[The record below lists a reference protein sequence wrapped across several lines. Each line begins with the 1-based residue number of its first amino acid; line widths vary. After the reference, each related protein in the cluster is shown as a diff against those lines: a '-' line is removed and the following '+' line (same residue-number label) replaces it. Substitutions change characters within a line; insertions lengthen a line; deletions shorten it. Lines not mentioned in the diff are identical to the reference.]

1 MGIAEWRG
9 RLQRGEISARELTE
23 ATLARL
29 QAVEP
34 QVHAFLEVC
43 AERALADAD
52 RVDAARA
59 AGETLPPLAGIPVA
73 IKDNLCTRGLRTTCS
88 SRMLEHFVPP
98 YESTVTERLWTAG
111 AVLIGKTNLDEFAMG
126 SSTETSA
133 FGPSR
138 NPWDPSRVPGGSSG
152 GSAAAVASGAC
163 QVALGSD
170 TGGSIRQPASF
181 CGVVGL
187 KPTYGRVSRWGL
199 VAFASSLD
207 QVGPFSLSVADAAE
221 VLQVI
226 AGEDP
231 RDATCLKVP
240 VPDYLAGINQPLA
253 GLRVGLIQEGFHEQG
268 LAESVKTSVLAAA
281 KVLQALGCELVDV
294 SCPRFDDGIATY
306 YVIAPSEASAN
317 LARYDGVKYG
327 RRSEAA
333 GRADNLAVMTAL
345 SRAEG
350 FGDEVKRRILIGTYA
365 LSAGYV
371 DAYYKQAQR
380 VRTLIRQD
388 FDQAFERVDVL
399 LSPTSPTTAFRFGA
413 HTDDPLAMYLA
424 DLLTIPANLAGL
436 PAISLPCGF
445 DDQGLPIGLQLIGG
459 VLEEAKLLRVAHQY
473 EQAAAV
479 MRNRPAAPLIPAELS
494 TPGV

>member
-9 RLQRGEISARELTE
+9 KLQRGEISARELTE

-34 QVHAFLEVC
+34 EVHAFLEVC

-52 RVDAARA
+52 RIDAARA
-59 AGETLPPLAGIPVA
+59 AGESLPPLAGLPVA
-73 IKDNLCTRGLRTTCS
+73 IKDNLCTRGIRTTCS
-88 SRMLEHFVPP
+88 SRMLAQFVPP
-98 YESTVTERLWTAG
+98 YESTVTERLWKAG

-207 QVGPFSLSVADAAE
+207 QVGPFSGSVADGAE
-221 VLQVI
+221 VLRVI
-226 AGEDP
+226 AGADP
-231 RDATCLKVP
+231 RDATCLKAP
-240 VPDYLAGINQPLA
+240 VPDYVAELNQPLA
-253 GLRVGLIQEGFHEQG
+253 GLRVGLIQECFHEQG
-268 LAESVKTSVLAAA
+268 LDGQVKASVLAAA
-281 KVLQALGCELVDV
+281 EVLKGLGCELVDV

-327 RRSEAA
+327 LRSEA
-333 GRADNLAVMTAL
+333 GDSGESLAVMTART
-345 SRAEG
+345 RAEG

-388 FDQAFERVDVL
+388 FDRAFERVDVL

-459 VLEEAKLLRVAHQY
+459 VLDEARLLRVAHQY

-479 MRNRPAAPLIPAELS
+479 MRHRPDAPLIADLS
-494 TPGV
+494 TPGG

>member
-9 RLQRGEISARELTE
+9 KLRRGEISARELTE
-23 ATLARL
+23 AALARL

-59 AGETLPPLAGIPVA
+59 AGHDLPPLAGIPVA
-73 IKDNLCTRGLRTTCS
+73 IKDNLCTKGIRTTCS

-98 YESTVTERLWTAG
+98 YESTVTERLWQAG

-133 FGPSR
+133 FGPSC
-138 NPWDPSRVPGGSSG
+138 NPWDVSRVPGGSSG

-207 QVGPFSLSVADAAE
+207 QVGPFSATVADAAE

-231 RDATCLKVP
+231 RDSTCLTAP
-240 VPDYLAGINQPLA
+240 VPDYLAAINQPLA
-253 GLRVGLIQEGFHEQG
+253 GLRVGLIQECFQERG
-268 LAESVKTSVLAAA
+268 LDGQVKASVLAAA
-281 KVLQALGCELVDV
+281 KVLESLGCELVDV

-327 RRSEAA
+327 LRSE
-333 GRADNLAVMTAL
+333 GGGSADNLAVMTAR

-388 FDQAFERVDVL
+388 FDRAFQQVDVL

-445 DDQGLPIGLQLIGG
+445 DDKGLPIGLQLITG
-459 VLEEAKLLRVAHQY
+459 VLEEGKLLRVAHQY

-479 MRNRPAAPLIPAELS
+479 MQSRPEAPLISPDLS
-494 TPGV
+494 TPGG